1 MDETNH
7 NSKINNEDDYLS
19 LPKFNSF
26 SLPPLEYTFPQ
37 YSQYPYK
44 QINQDFIQN
53 NLSIQNVGG
62 GGSVSTTFQ
71 SKKNSEQI
79 YHYDDE
85 YNSNYD
91 KAAHK
96 DNNSDFLDLRLNDK
110 VFD

>member
-62 GGSVSTTFQ
+62 GGSVSTTF
-71 SKKNSEQI
+71 
-79 YHYDDE
+79 
-85 YNSNYD
+85 
-91 KAAHK
+91 
-96 DNNSDFLDLRLNDK
+96 
-110 VFD
+110 